1 MEGEK
6 QPIGLSAVLGMEAR
20 PVLWEEEGHNALL
33 LPNQMAGMSRGSV
46 C

>member
-6 QPIGLSAVLGMEAR
+6 QPIGLSAVFGMEAR
-20 PVLWEEEGHNALL
+20 TVLWEEGHNALL

-46 C
+46 G